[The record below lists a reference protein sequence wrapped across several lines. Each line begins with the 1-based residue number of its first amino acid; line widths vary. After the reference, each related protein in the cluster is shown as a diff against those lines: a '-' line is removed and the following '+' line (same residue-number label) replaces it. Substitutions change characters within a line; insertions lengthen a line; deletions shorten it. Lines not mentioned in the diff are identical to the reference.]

1 MLQTIEV
8 YYLYFFNVIDFK
20 ATDSMVADLIKALSL
35 LWLKK
40 EKEEEEVDISIP
52 YSFPVKI
59 PRLDQIPIFLVKS
72 KYLV

>member
-8 YYLYFFNVIDFK
+8 YYVYFFSVIDFK
-20 ATDSMVADLIKALSL
+20 ATDSIVADLIKTLSF

-40 EKEEEEVDISIP
+40 EKEAEEVDISIP

-59 PRLDQIPIFLVKS
+59 PCLEQMHISLVCD
-72 KYLV
+72 LMLC